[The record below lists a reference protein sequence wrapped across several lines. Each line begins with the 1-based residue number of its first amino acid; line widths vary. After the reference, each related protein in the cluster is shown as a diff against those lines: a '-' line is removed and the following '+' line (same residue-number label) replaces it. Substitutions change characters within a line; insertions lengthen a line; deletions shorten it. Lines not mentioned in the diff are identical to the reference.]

1 MQILIVD
8 VGKAMRTLRRALGGA
23 WLRRP
28 RAPRAPPP
36 AALDPMARALVQRRC
51 GGMPIP
57 AASGGAVMSVFG
69 LGSKALLRSGYT
81 ESPSGVRAR
90 FETTGPSIF
99 RNPLGDVAR

>member
-8 VGKAMRTLRRALGGA
+8 VGKAMRTLRRALGA

-28 RAPRAPPP
+28 RAPLTPP
-36 AALDPMARALVQRRC
+36 ATALDPMARALVHRRW

-69 LGSKALLRSGYT
+69 LGPKALLRSGYT
-81 ESPSGVRAR
+81 ENPSGVRTR
-90 FETTGPSIF
+90 FETTGPSVF
-99 RNPLGDVAR
+99 RKPVADAAR